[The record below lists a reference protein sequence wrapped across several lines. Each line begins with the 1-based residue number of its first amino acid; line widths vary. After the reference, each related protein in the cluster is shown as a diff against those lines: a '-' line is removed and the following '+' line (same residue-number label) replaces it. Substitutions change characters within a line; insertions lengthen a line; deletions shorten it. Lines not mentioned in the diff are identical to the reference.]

1 MSERTGD
8 PLRDLAESTRAF
20 YARFD
25 VDPQS
30 QLQGFITNFNEEV
43 YELVQAALEGTDKR
57 HIAEEAADVFVTA
70 IGVCFAAGIGVE
82 QIIEQV
88 YAVAAKNDAKTH
100 DTHVVKD
107 GKIRR
112 RVNVQR

>member
-1 MSERTGD
+1 MSGSD

-20 YARFD
+20 YQRFG
-25 VDPQS
+25 VTPA
-30 QLQGFITNFNEEV
+30 LQDTITNFNEEV
-43 YELVQAALEGTDKR
+43 FELVQAAMDGTDPR

-70 IGVCFAAGIGVE
+70 IGVCMASGISIDALVE
-82 QIIEQV
+82 QI

-100 DTHVVKD
+100 ETHVYKD

-112 RVNVQR
+112 RVNVRRD

>member
-1 MSERTGD
+1 MGEHTGD
-8 PLRDLAESTRAF
+8 PLRDLAESTQAF
-20 YARFD
+20 YARFE
-25 VDPQS
+25 VAPET

-43 YELVQAALEGTDKR
+43 FELVQAALEGTDKR

-70 IGVCFAAGIGVE
+70 IGVCFACGIE
-82 QIIEQV
+82 IDQIVEQV

-100 DTHVVKD
+100 ETHVVKD

-112 RVNVQR
+112 RVNIQR